1 MEEPKGEQLI
11 NCPFCDED
19 PREEGHFI
27 VSRVWHETH
36 DRTITQLS
44 LTCAHA
50 LPESHASDWKP
61 WTFFLV
67 EEVRPKGPPWSHDAP
82 AKDDQLCWP
91 PGVTVTEGDE
101 EWALELRNRLEGTPP
116 G

>member
-36 DRTITQLS
+36 DRTVIQLAA
-44 LTCAHA
+44 TCVYA
-50 LPESHASDWKP
+50 LPERHAADWKP
-61 WTFFLV
+61 WTFFVV
-67 EEVRPKGPPWSHDAP
+67 EEVRPRRPPQSQDAP
-82 AKDDQLCWP
+82 AKDDQVYWP
-91 PGVTVTEGDE
+91 TGVTLSEGDE